1 MKNVYIAM
9 AINENGKQYAYVL
22 KFNKCNNL
30 LNLAGLTTGYK
41 NVEFAL
47 LCDTQKHAQ
56 EVVNNW
62 VETYKRNKT
71 YMFDY
76 S

>member
-1 MKNVYIAM
+1 MKYFYIVM
-9 AINENGKQYAYVL
+9 AINENGKQYAYIMRH
-22 KFNKCNNL
+22 NKCNNL
-30 LNLAGLTTGYK
+30 IGTVNQK
-41 NVEFAL
+41 NAEFAL
-47 LCDTQKHAQ
+47 LCSSKKEA
-56 EVVNNW
+56 EKVANAW